1 MSRQKQASLTIVFLA
16 VCALA
21 VFAKSLKL
29 SGKIVAYDVMRH
41 SSKTASGQQNQEVV
55 ILETGGKQKYVKVVF
70 SGSGTTLIDQKY
82 FDGSLPLD
90 VDVFRDHGCDES
102 APRMVPQVELQQI
115 GGTYLLTDAFKAQP
129 PGKIKTL
136 HCYDAIERK
145 KK

>member
-1 MSRQKQASLTIVFLA
+1 MSRQKQTLLTFIALTVS
-16 VCALA
+16 ALA
-21 VFAKSLKL
+21 VFARTSKFT
-29 SGKIVAYDVMRH
+29 GKMVAYDVMRH

-90 VDVFRDHGCDES
+90 VEAFRDHGCDES
-102 APRMVPQVELQQI
+102 APRMVAQVELQQM

-136 HCYDAIERK
+136 QCYDAIEK
-145 KK
+145 KKK